1 VKQTLLSAGPCF
13 YCFDFCCSGM

>member
-1 VKQTLLSAGPCF
+1 VKQTLLSAGSCF